1 MNKKLRFGVLL
12 SLSLLMTGGSLRYK
26 TIEKKIENITQEVE
40 DCINEEINYR
50 F

>member
-12 SLSLLMTGGSLRYK
+12 SLSLLMTVGSLRYK
-26 TIEKKIENITQEVE
+26 TIENKIENITQEAE